1 MMCIFCASFR
11 MGFDAFTKY
20 KSKWEEREVS
30 GRGLNYLNRVSL
42 IVITNNNFFPSW
54 SSFFQRTHHSQCE
67 IEIFELPRIFLS
79 AERWW
84 YSISPWDLPSFS
96 PNFYRVVNPKCLICF
111 YFSFVNKFKIHLIH
125 LSHST
130 LLVKESNKLN
140 SLIYSVKLLFHAY
153 LLGLIRVQSYSAQ
166 GKSTLF

>member
-1 MMCIFCASFR
+1 MVFKNQLICLGFFIFRFKLSIWVCLYF
-11 MGFDAFTKY
+11 
-20 KSKWEEREVS
+20 SKCEFSSSILHCKIHFVGYYEQDGSDGECKLS
-30 GRGLNYLNRVSL
+30 IGLWKPQSR
-42 IVITNNNFFPSW
+42 F
-54 SSFFQRTHHSQCE
+54 
-67 IEIFELPRIFLS
+67 IFH
-79 AERWW
+79 
-84 YSISPWDLPSFS
+84 D
-96 PNFYRVVNPKCLICF
+96 VNWMFIPKCLICF